1 MHDISS
7 LWDESKKNNN
17 INMIFAAVL
26 RIIWITRN
34 DFVFNRSQWIGMQGM
49 WRNFVY
55 NCAQWKIL
63 VKEEKRGELMMML
76 SKVEDVTRL
85 PPLLLWPEPGLRRR
99 KGLNRHW
106 RSAI

>member
-1 MHDISS
+1 
-7 LWDESKKNNN
+7 
-17 INMIFAAVL
+17 
-26 RIIWITRN
+26 
-34 DFVFNRSQWIGMQGM
+34 MQGM

-85 PPLLLWPEPGLRRR
+85 PPLLLWPEPD
-99 KGLNRHW
+99 
-106 RSAI
+106 